1 METQKLLLHGI
12 FGLTCSS
19 LVYKM
24 KIKEEIDIPKLYKE
38 FDNSILK
45 GLVKK

>member
-1 METQKLLLHGI
+1 MLKLSHHGI

-19 LVYKM
+19 FIYKM
-24 KIKEEIDIPKLYKE
+24 KTKENIDIAKLYKE

-45 GLVKK
+45 GLVKN